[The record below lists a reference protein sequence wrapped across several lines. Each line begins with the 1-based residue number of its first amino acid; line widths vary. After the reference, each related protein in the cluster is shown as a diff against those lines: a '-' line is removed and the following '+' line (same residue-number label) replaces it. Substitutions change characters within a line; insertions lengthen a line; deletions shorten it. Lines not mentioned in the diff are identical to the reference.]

1 MMAGRRGPVLTHGAM
16 ARADARGHGTG
27 RHTGPWHGQTHGAM
41 ARADT
46 RGHGTGRH
54 TGPWHVLTHG
64 ADGPGQ
70 RAPSPLTIEDC
81 GIAPPVRAGLP
92 RGGRDDGAPVRA
104 GPMLAGRRGPRADAR
119 GHSTGRRTGPW
130 HGPTHAS
137 PVHVRTSS
145 ETSYS
150 ACVHAVIPNPRS
162 R

>member
-1 MMAGRRGPVLTHGAM
+1 GPGWLGCPGGRGARDGGAHDGRAPRTPGGRPGPWHVLTHGAM

-27 RHTGPWHGQTHGAM
+27 RRTGLWHGPTHGAM

-92 RGGRDDGAPVRA
+92 RRRGCDDGLR
-104 GPMLAGRRGPRADAR
+104 
-119 GHSTGRRTGPW
+119 
-130 HGPTHAS
+130 
-137 PVHVRTSS
+137 
-145 ETSYS
+145 
-150 ACVHAVIPNPRS
+150 
-162 R
+162 

>member
-1 MMAGRRGPVLTHGAM
+1 MTGSGDGGADDRAPVTAGPVVAGL
-16 ARADARGHGTG
+16 
-27 RHTGPWHGQTHGAM
+27 
-41 ARADT
+41 
-46 RGHGTGRH
+46 
-54 TGPWHVLTHG
+54 
-64 ADGPGQ
+64 
-70 RAPSPLTIEDC
+70 
-81 GIAPPVRAGLP
+81 PVRAGLP